1 MGLYDK
7 FVGEVG
13 DSFDCSKRELEFK
26 RCYSRDGQYYFPL
39 PLKTRQDDKIG
50 RWASGDEAQRP
61 ILSSIKSAMKRA
73 AIRLVADDLSISI

>member
-13 DSFDCSKRELEFK
+13 DSIDCSKRELEFK

-39 PLKTRQDDKIG
+39 PLKTRQDV
-50 RWASGDEAQRP
+50 
-61 ILSSIKSAMKRA
+61 IKLDAELPVIKM
-73 AIRLVADDLSISI
+73 VA